1 MSVEEGSSD
10 EGLSSCAV
18 AAVGVGWKESFVVA
32 AGDDAELSSGLVAEL
47 ESAAAA
53 AVVVAAVVGKAAVVE
68 SELGAFGGF
77 GFDAEISE
85 SFAVVAAVAAVA
97 AVQVVDAVADGALES
112 IVAALAHVVVV
123 VAALL
128 DSGLE

>member
-1 MSVEEGSSD
+1 MSAEEGPSD
-10 EGLSSCAV
+10 AGLSSCAV

-53 AVVVAAVVGKAAVVE
+53 AVVAAAVVE

-77 GFDAEISE
+77 GFDAEISV
-85 SFAVVAAVAAVA
+85 SFVVVAAVA

>member
-1 MSVEEGSSD
+1 MSAEEGPSD
-10 EGLSSCAV
+10 AGLSSCAV

-53 AVVVAAVVGKAAVVE
+53 VVVAAAVVGKAAVVE

-77 GFDAEISE
+77 GFDAEISV
-85 SFAVVAAVAAVA
+85 SFVVVAAVA

-112 IVAALAHVVVV
+112 IVAALAHVVVAV

>member
-1 MSVEEGSSD
+1 MSAEEGPSD
-10 EGLSSCAV
+10 AGLSSCAV

-53 AVVVAAVVGKAAVVE
+53 VVAAVVGKAAVVE

-77 GFDAEISE
+77 GFDVEISE
-85 SFAVVAAVAAVA
+85 SFVVVAAVA

-112 IVAALAHVVVV
+112 IVAALAHVVVAV

>member
-1 MSVEEGSSD
+1 MSAEEGPSD
-10 EGLSSCAV
+10 AGLSSCAV

-53 AVVVAAVVGKAAVVE
+53 AAVAAVVGKAAVVE

-85 SFAVVAAVAAVA
+85 SFVVVVAAVA

-112 IVAALAHVVVV
+112 IVAALAHVVGV
-123 VAALL
+123 VAAQL

>member
-85 SFAVVAAVAAVA
+85 SFVVVVAAVA